1 MFETIHHFQQLSSCT
16 GSSCGVY
23 FNTAPNDG
31 GGLYFGA
38 THLQGGY
45 IPGGTSEVPQTEHLG
60 ANSWLSDSNSTV
72 DYNMATSDQVAHS
85 NLAAFM
91 TSVHS
96 FQHAVSVV
104 LSESL
109 Y

>member
-1 MFETIHHFQQLSSCT
+1 MFETIHHFQQLSSCA
-16 GSSCGVY
+16 GSNSCGVY

-72 DYNMATSDQVAHS
+72 DYNMATSDQVAHRRFHDECP
-85 NLAAFM
+85 LFAY
-91 TSVHS
+91 
-96 FQHAVSVV
+96 FQHAVS
-104 LSESL
+104 ESL